1 MKQWLNELFK
11 SRSGVSSTRVIM
23 FLSLFLS
30 FILAMYGI
38 INERDLTG
46 VSMLCGTF
54 LVPAFGNKAYAKRF
68 EIKEGTN
75 TDEKN

>member
-11 SRSGVSSTRVIM
+11 AKSGVSSTRVIM

-30 FILAMYGI
+30 FFLALYGI

-68 EIKEGTN
+68 EIKEETTSN
-75 TDEKN
+75 EKN

>member
-30 FILAMYGI
+30 FSIALYGI
-38 INERDLTG
+38 INNRDLAG

-54 LVPAFGNKAYAKRF
+54 LVPAFGNKAFAKKY
-68 EIKEGTN
+68 EMKEETN
-75 TDEKN
+75 VEKN